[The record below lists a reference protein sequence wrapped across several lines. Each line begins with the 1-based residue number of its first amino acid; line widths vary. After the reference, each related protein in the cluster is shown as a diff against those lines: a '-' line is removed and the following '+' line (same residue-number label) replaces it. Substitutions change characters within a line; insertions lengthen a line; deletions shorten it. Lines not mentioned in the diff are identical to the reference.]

1 MSLSNELRAK
11 ISQYANLRSWF
22 AFKDYIVGSTIDAD
36 LKAAIISYG
45 TELMMT
51 KYHSVLP

>member
-22 AFKDYIVGSTIDAD
+22 AFKDYIVSSTIDAD